1 MAYVPYT
8 SNRNGLD
15 LLDDLSLRT
24 IDVRSFLRDGSIQD
38 FIEPDYRSY
47 TSGVSISSGSNTAT
61 VLGVTYLPQHIGMT
75 MVIQGAGAGGAPLVS
90 TIASI
95 SSGNPVLA
103 AAAGTTVASA
113 AGYTAFD
120 YTTSLQRVID
130 TMKDTRAGGRIGLP
144 SGDYLTGRLKLWLG
158 TELVGDGSWVNNR
171 EWPSTTLWQAPN
183 SNEDMLISAFDPN
196 FGGSDNFLH
205 AAAITNLALVG
216 DKTTN
221 KRGSGFNL
229 YRLGENFLLDRV
241 WALRFP
247 RHGGRIYDFGAPPHV
262 GKLSSFYNGTTVEPT
277 SINTGTDTITSAAHG
292 FVDGEMVFGWTTGT
306 MPGGLT
312 AWVPYYTRDTTTD
325 TFKLAA
331 TSGGAAID
339 ITTAG
344 TGTFKVSIGFG
355 LLFEPS
361 QNSLNTVERVSSDNC
376 HVAAVGVVNC
386 FSTRLKVSSIKAE
399 RSATEGIGT
408 PNVVMAVNLNGGTL
422 SLGEINVY
430 TDATG
435 GNAIITN
442 VNDPGSGGGSVEVL
456 GGIAI
461 RSGHTADYAFGYALP
476 LSPQYNRTVAQVLNR
491 VLVNRLEQSLMDS
504 GGGTINEIEI
514 TNDFGG
520 FQATG
525 SSDAYPNI
533 MRTNAINFG
542 EGSQGGFRSS
552 NSIYTGFPNWTQASQ
567 IYTFTVNTTTDVLTV
582 AHPFAADQTLY
593 VKSTGTL
600 PAPLVADTPY
610 YARDVVSGVS
620 MKLAA
625 SVGGPAIDITTAGTG
640 TLTLAVSF
648 KGLFIREAPERF
660 ELRFGEA
667 TNTGGTD
674 PGTGMFAARNSR
686 IWMGRKAENVGG
698 TQTVL
703 IFDNETGGITQLGVR
718 AGASQ
723 GAVDIA
729 QFQNN
734 AGTSLTAIKP
744 NCDIETLAKI
754 IMSALT
760 ASLPLK
766 LNASKEITSAA
777 IDLASAI
784 ETTGVVPTTRGGT
797 GSNYANFAALVAA
810 IETAIN
816 YANIPGLS
824 TALAGK
830 ANTGAYVTGPAS
842 AGTAHTHGVTL

>member
-1 MAYVPYT
+1 LA
-8 SNRNGLD
+8 
-15 LLDDLSLRT
+15 LRT
-24 IDVRSFLRDGSIQD
+24 IDVRSFLRVGSTEA

-47 TSGVSISSGSNTAT
+47 ASGVSISSGSSTAT
-61 VLGVTYLPQHIGMT
+61 VLGVTYRADHIGMT

-205 AAAITNLALVG
+205 AAAIQNLALVG
-216 DKTTN
+216 DKATN

-241 WALRFP
+241 WSLRFP
-247 RHGGRIYDFGAPPHV
+247 RHGGRIYDFGAPPHI
-262 GKLSSFYNGTTVEPT
+262 GRFSSFYNGTTVTP
-277 SINTGTDTITSAAHG
+277 SGINTGTDTITSAAHG
-292 FVDGEMVFGWTTGT
+292 FVDGEMVFCYSSGT

-312 AWVPYYTRDTTTD
+312 AWMPYYVRDAATD

-331 TSGGAAID
+331 TSGGTAIN
-339 ITTAG
+339 ITSTG
-344 TGTFKVSIGFG
+344 SGTFKVAIGFG

-361 QNSLNTVERVSSDNC
+361 QNSLNTIERVSSDNC
-376 HVAAVGVVNC
+376 HVAALGVVNA
-386 FSTRLKVSSIKAE
+386 FSTRVHVHSIKAE
-399 RSATEGIGT
+399 RSATEGVGT
-408 PNVVMAVNLNGGTL
+408 PNVVMAINLNGGGVTI
-422 SLGEINVY
+422 EEANVY
-430 TDATG
+430 SSETG
-435 GNAIITN
+435 AHAIISQAW
-442 VNDPGSGGGSVEVL
+442 DPASGGGRVEVG
-456 GGIAI
+456 GGISMRAG
-461 RSGHTADYAFGYALP
+461 RLADYAYGYRIVNV
-476 LSPQYNRTVAQVLNR
+476 PQYSRTVAQVLDR
-491 VLVNRLEQSLMDS
+491 QLVTRLEHAMLDTGTESPAIELTHALGGLQSTGPDDS
-504 GGGTINEIEI
+504 LPNISRIN
-514 TNDFGG
+514 TVNFGG
-520 FQATG
+520 
-525 SSDAYPNI
+525 DD
-533 MRTNAINFG
+533 
-542 EGSQGGFRSS
+542 QGGFESI
-552 NSIYTGFPNWTQASQ
+552 NSAYDSFPNWRQTSR
-567 IYTFTVNTTTDVLTV
+567 IYTFTADAATDILTV
-582 AHPFAADQTLY
+582 AHPFSDGQALY
-593 VKSTGTL
+593 VASTGTL
-600 PAPLVADTPY
+600 PAGLAAATKY
-610 YARDVVSGVS
+610 YARDVVAGVS

-625 SVGGPAIDITTAGTG
+625 TAGGVAINLTSAGTG
-640 TLTLAVSF
+640 THTLAVSF
-648 KGLFIREAPERF
+648 RALYIRKSPELFD
-660 ELRFGEA
+660 LSFGDA

-674 PGTGMFAARNSR
+674 PGVSIMAARRSGV
-686 IWMGRKAENVGG
+686 WMGRKAEEVGG
-698 TQTVL
+698 LQTVL
-703 IFDNETGGITQLGVR
+703 IYDKETGAFTQLAVR
-718 AGASQ
+718 AGDTQ
-723 GAVDIA
+723 GATDLV

-734 AGTSLTAIKP
+734 AGTTLTAIKP

-777 IDLASAI
+777 IDLASAT

-797 GSNYANFAALVAA
+797 GSNYADFAALVAA
-810 IETAIN
+810 IKAALGLTIGDISGLTA
-816 YANIPGLS
+816 
-824 TALAGK
+824 ALAGK
-830 ANTGAYVTGPAS
+830 APTGTVTTGPAS
-842 AGTAHTHGVTL
+842 AGTAHTHGVTI